1 MKNCFTLSK
10 FIHCTLFIL
19 IIACFDVSGQQ
30 TKKISLQGF
39 LKDANGK
46 AVADGSQEIIFKLYT
61 QESGGTA
68 AWTESQTLNV
78 FGGVYSTHL
87 GKTVTLEN
95 LNWGASTYFV
105 GVTVQ
110 GTELTP
116 RTELTFAPYS
126 LGSPKAQEVVC
137 SGAVGDV
144 KYSILN
150 PTQFATVNGTCW
162 IPMDGRS
169 MVGSKL
175 AGIIGG
181 SNVPDGGGLFI
192 RAQETETST
201 NDPDRTKSSTIA
213 TVQGDDNKTHNHSY
227 SASVSV
233 SGYTTS
239 DGEHNHTYT
248 DNYFVATNRSQTG
261 AAANSIGYG
270 AGQTL
275 TTADAGSHQHYVS
288 LSGSASGTTS
298 DTGATE
304 TRPKN
309 MNFYVYI
316 RIN

>member
-1 MKNCFTLSK
+1 M
-10 FIHCTLFIL
+10 L

-30 TKKISLQGF
+30 AKKISLQGF

-46 AVADGSQEIIFKLYT
+46 AVADGSQDIIFKLYT

-68 AWTESQTLNV
+68 AWTETQTLNV

-162 IPMDGRS
+162 VPMDGRS

-181 SNVPDGGGLFI
+181 GNVPDGGGLFI

-213 TVQGDDNKTHNHSY
+213 TVQEDDNKTHNHSY

-233 SGYTTS
+233 SGYTNPA
-239 DGEHNHTYT
+239 GEHTHTYT
-248 DNYFVATNRSQTG
+248 DNYFVATNKSQTG
-261 AAANSIGYG
+261 AAADRIGYG

-275 TTADAGSHQHYVS
+275 ITGEAGSHQHYLS
-288 LSGSASGTTS
+288 LSGSASGITS
-298 DTGATE
+298 NTGSTE

-309 MNFYVYI
+309 INFYVYI